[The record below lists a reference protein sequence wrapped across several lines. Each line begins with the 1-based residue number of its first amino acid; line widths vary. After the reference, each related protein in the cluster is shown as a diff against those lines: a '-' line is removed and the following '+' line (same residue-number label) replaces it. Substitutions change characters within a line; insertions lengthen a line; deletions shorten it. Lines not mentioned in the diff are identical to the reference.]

1 MQSDFS
7 FKERKRNP
15 SIFIAES
22 SATYQQPSGRSSP
35 VWHVFC
41 FFFFLPTF
49 LYVVLCYSFGLLCK
63 SSWSFI
69 FFFLIKQQVKTPIPT
84 KEIKKLKSQMLCTF
98 PLTRFLSPLCGRVW
112 AKHRFETKPHVGLP
126 GLHVRRSPP
135 LPSWVGKLAYPNITL
150 FLIFLRIRGNVS

>member
-35 VWHVFC
+35 VRHVFC
-41 FFFFLPTF
+41 FFFFTHISVCSTLLFFWSSVQEF
-49 LYVVLCYSFGLLCK
+49 LKFH
-63 SSWSFI
+63 

-126 GLHVRRSPP
+126 GLHVRRSSP